1 MKLRWAVLL
10 VGMLSVLSC
19 PVFAAPS
26 KNTYATYNTDVTLRD
41 LLSESLRIT
50 LPETILPKGD
60 RIKKVNI
67 ANGDC
72 IAAKLAEGVSI
83 HDDHTIEYKVKPFT
97 DGKDTFCYEA
107 TTKGGVVKIGRVN
120 LDIELP
126 KTGRH
131 ILRGDVWIDYNLDY
145 KQNDNPHNHDRSGWN
160 IYVWSIGLMTGK
172 ISLFGK
178 TRTEG
183 DYGIWEMRNVPLGR
197 YVVTAEVQPGYTGN
211 TYRPIRPYSYLTLD
225 VLSDPLVGCND
236 SSTDKLN
243 LCLFDDNNFKMVK
256 ALHARDDDLQ
266 IDIDKIGET
275 TTSDVKVLDNDLGPN
290 GVDGKMLAVDG
301 INTQCSPTL
310 GRATRNDYSQDV
322 GANRETYHSVSYDTY
337 PGSYGH
343 DTICYKID
351 TSYQRTLVI
360 EKAKER
366 ARRVSRSSLD
376 DLTDPEKYF
385 SRVAAL
391 DNEAKINVTIK
402 PKETA
407 EIQGVAYVDRNLN
420 KQKDDNESLT
430 TGAVNLETDYFQ
442 RMYSEPRT
450 KSVPIVDG
458 KFAFKK
464 LPAGDLDYSMTAN
477 DTGLVSD
484 KQTFR
489 IANPNDVVNKEVR
502 LWHPAVIKDRNIDL
516 NVDNIS
522 KSQEYSLNLLSSQ
535 RGSNGVNDDRLII
548 NSVLDTD
555 ECRRPTG
562 NFKISS
568 DGKRVNYTLPANY
581 NKNTVTFCYG
591 IKNSYTG
598 ESYVA
603 RAILNLRVAHDST
616 IKGVLYL
623 NRSLISDNAVM
634 SNYALANTKV
644 VLLDAD
650 NHEVAAS
657 TTDNN
662 GQYNFSGLAAGVYHV
677 ALDDETIALNGNIRY
692 TKNIQSGRKVGVFS
706 KYNNFYAKGEVWK
719 D

>member
-1 MKLRWAVLL
+1 M
-10 VGMLSVLSC
+10 
-19 PVFAAPS
+19 
-26 KNTYATYNTDVTLRD
+26 
-41 LLSESLRIT
+41 
-50 LPETILPKGD
+50 
-60 RIKKVNI
+60 
-67 ANGDC
+67 
-72 IAAKLAEGVSI
+72 
-83 HDDHTIEYKVKPFT
+83 
-97 DGKDTFCYEA
+97 
-107 TTKGGVVKIGRVN
+107 
-120 LDIELP
+120 
-126 KTGRH
+126 
-131 ILRGDVWIDYNLDY
+131 
-145 KQNDNPHNHDRSGWN
+145 
-160 IYVWSIGLMTGK
+160 
-172 ISLFGK
+172 
-178 TRTEG
+178 
-183 DYGIWEMRNVPLGR
+183 
-197 YVVTAEVQPGYTGN
+197 
-211 TYRPIRPYSYLTLD
+211 
-225 VLSDPLVGCND
+225 
-236 SSTDKLN
+236 
-243 LCLFDDNNFKMVK
+243 
-256 ALHARDDDLQ
+256 
-266 IDIDKIGET
+266 
-275 TTSDVKVLDNDLGPN
+275 
-290 GVDGKMLAVDG
+290 
-301 INTQCSPTL
+301 
-310 GRATRNDYSQDV
+310 
-322 GANRETYHSVSYDTY
+322 
-337 PGSYGH
+337 
-343 DTICYKID
+343 
-351 TSYQRTLVI
+351 
-360 EKAKER
+360 
-366 ARRVSRSSLD
+366 
-376 DLTDPEKYF
+376 
-385 SRVAAL
+385 
-391 DNEAKINVTIK
+391 TIK

-430 TGAVNLETDYFQ
+430 TGAANLETDYFQ
-442 RMYSEPRT
+442 RMYSEPRA
-450 KSVPIVDG
+450 KSVSIVDG

-548 NSVLDTD
+548 NSVLDPD

>member
-1 MKLRWAVLL
+1 MKLRWAALL
-10 VGMLSVLSC
+10 VGILSVLSC

-41 LLSESLRIT
+41 LLGESLRIT

-72 IAAKLAEGVSI
+72 IAAKLADGVSI
-83 HDDHTIEYKVKPFT
+83 HDDHTIEYNVRPFT
-97 DGKDTFCYEA
+97 DGKDSLCYEA
-107 TTKGGVVKIGRVN
+107 TTKGGIVKIGRVN

-145 KQNDNPHNHDRSGWN
+145 KQNDNPRNHDRSGWD
-160 IYVWSIGLMTGK
+160 IYVWSVGLMTGK

-211 TYRPIRPYSYLTLD
+211 TYRPIRPYSYVAFSVLT
-225 VLSDPLVGCND
+225 DPLVGCND

-243 LCLFDDNNFKMVK
+243 LCLYDGYNFKMVK

-266 IDIDKIGET
+266 IDIDKIGDVT
-275 TTSDVKVLDNDLGPN
+275 TNDIKVLDNDLGPN
-290 GVDGKMLAVDG
+290 GVDGKMLAVDR
-301 INTQCSPTL
+301 INTYCSPTL
-310 GRATRNDYSQDV
+310 GSATQNDKSQDA
-322 GANRETYHSVSYDTY
+322 GANKETYHSVSYDTY

-366 ARRVSRSSLD
+366 ARRVSRSSLG
-376 DLTDPEKYF
+376 DLTDPDKYF
-385 SRVAAL
+385 SREATS

-430 TGAVNLETDYFQ
+430 AGVVNLETDYFQ
-442 RMYSEPRT
+442 RMYNEPRT
-450 KSVPIVDG
+450 KSVSITDG

-464 LPAGDLDYSMTAN
+464 LPAGDLDYSITAN

-489 IANPNDVVNKEVR
+489 IAEPNDVVNKEIR
-502 LWHPAVIKDRNIDL
+502 LWHPAVIKNVNIDL
-516 NVDNIS
+516 DVDNIS
-522 KSQEYSLNLLSSQ
+522 KSQEYSLNLLSNQ
-535 RGSNGVNDDRLII
+535 KGSNGVNDDQLTI
-548 NSVLDTD
+548 NSVLDTG
-555 ECRRPTG
+555 ECRQPTG
-562 NFKISS
+562 SLKISS
-568 DGKRVNYTLPANY
+568 DGKRVSYTLPANY
-581 NKNTVTFCYG
+581 NRNTVTFCYG
-591 IKNSYTG
+591 IKNNYTG

-603 RAILNLRVAHDST
+603 RATLNLHATHDST

-623 NRSLISDNAVM
+623 NRSLISGGAVM
-634 SNYALANTKV
+634 PNYILANTKV
-644 VLLDAD
+644 VLLDVN
-650 NHEVAAS
+650 NHEVATS

-662 GQYNFSGLAAGVYHV
+662 GKYNFSELAAGVYHV
-677 ALDDETIALNGNIRY
+677 ALDGKTIALNGNIMY